1 MCLFMVK
8 VRGNVLYW
16 NSPRCFNSGHKSM
29 DTMTIIAK
37 VSFCLFS
44 SYVLPHCF
52 VVFYRIPI
60 TSDFWRPDYV
70 CMFDFQIIPSLLIS
84 RKLVSCHYKIR
95 TTINIQLNTDF
106 FHRHIVVCNVH
117 YIKFSNSMDTMSN
130 AISYKT
136 STCEPIL
143 NRA

>member
-1 MCLFMVK
+1 MCLFMVE
-8 VRGNVLYW
+8 VRRNVLYC
-16 NSPRCFNSGHKSM
+16 NSPRCFNSGDKSM

-44 SYVLPHCF
+44 PCVLPHCF
-52 VVFYRIPI
+52 VAFYHIPI
-60 TSDFWRPDYV
+60 TSDFWRPDDV
-70 CMFDFQIIPSLLIS
+70 CMFDFQIIQSLLIS

-106 FHRHIVVCNVH
+106 FHRYIVLCNVH
-117 YIKFSNSMDTMSN
+117 FIKFSNSIDTMSK
-130 AISYKT
+130 AISFKT
-136 STCEPIL
+136 PKCEPVL